1 MVNSWQAPVAQTRQ
15 LSNFEGMNTWKESSL
30 GLVPNALLSSLLSHP
45 AKQSA
50 VPGKFCA
57 YCIRRISATDRT
69 WNLDV
74 QKRHATGQGWRHVLP
89 TSDAKASFSK
99 TLHQPVWWLTKISI
113 FLSRKITSWGTE
125 LCPEPNAAISGS
137 DTRNANFEKLRQES
151 GWKMLKGAAGSRSR
165 KSSNLQII
173 SWRKSPRLSLHRHS
187 RFSPKRSEKAMPT
200 WTLCVNSTDVQWFP
214 HSILLSWKIW
224 KLKLRRSRL

>member
-30 GLVPNALLSSLLSHP
+30 GLVPNALVSSLLSHP

-113 FLSRKITSWGTE
+113 FLSRKITSSWGME
-125 LCPEPNAAISGS
+125 LCP
-137 DTRNANFEKLRQES
+137 LRAKCCNLGTTLETQTS
-151 GWKMLKGAAGSRSR
+151 TGIWLKGAAGSRSS

-173 SWRKSPRLSLHRHS
+173 SWRKSPRLSLHLCHS
-187 RFSPKRSEKAMPT
+187 KFSPKRQ
-200 WTLCVNSTDVQWFP
+200 CP
-214 HSILLSWKIW
+214 HEHSA
-224 KLKLRRSRL
+224 